1 MVYSSVLQPQIFA
14 TNAFRTLDH
23 SLFAGVP
30 ELGSGGF
37 IPSTSSA
44 QPPTVQAVERPK
56 PAEVVD
62 ASAQT
67 TTSGECTQLLTNM
80 NLSIDNVAL

>member
-1 MVYSSVLQPQIFA
+1 M
-14 TNAFRTLDH
+14 
-23 SLFAGVP
+23 P

-37 IPSTSSA
+37 TPSTSSA

-80 NLSIDNVAL
+80 KLSIDNV